1 MIISI
6 NTLKQNKI
14 KYAYIFLVCVMAIL
28 LLSACDKKPPPPP
41 KLPIEVSVMQ
51 IKAQDTPIDFEYVGQ
66 TESPN
71 EVELRARVA
80 GFLDK
85 QVYTDGEFV
94 SAGQIMFQM
103 DPKPFEAKLLTAK
116 GQLAQQQSR
125 LEVEQATLAR
135 VIPLAAQNAVSQ
147 QTLDTVTGDEKEA
160 QAAVIAAMGQVQ
172 VAELNLSYTTIIS
185 PISGLSRNSTPN
197 EGAYLVVGNVLSSVS
212 GIDPMNVNFS
222 VSENE
227 LFSYRDNVAEGLLE
241 APKDSEFQVQ
251 LTLADGSIFPNIGY
265 ISFANPSFSK
275 DTGTFLVRAV
285 FKNTNGQLRPGQF
298 VRAKVSGA
306 SRKNAIIVPQTAVLQ
321 GAKSHFVW
329 VINKDNQAE
338 QRMVEVGDW
347 IGNDWLIND
356 GLKAGERVVVEGA
369 IRVKAKKPLK
379 ITELAAKAVEDDTQV
394 QPNMAAPVLPS
405 EKSRLN
411 PEKSPNSNGQ
421 STE

>member
-1 MIISI
+1 M
-6 NTLKQNKI
+6 KKI
-14 KYAYIFLVCVMAIL
+14 LIFFTFLITTL
-28 LLSACDKKPPPPP
+28 LLIACDKKSPPPP
-41 KLPIEVSVMQ
+41 KPSIEVSVMK
-51 IKAQDTPIDFEYVGQ
+51 IRAQDTPINFEYVGQ
-66 TESPN
+66 TLSPN

-85 QVYTDGEFV
+85 QLYNDGEFV
-94 SAGQIMFQM
+94 IAGKIMFQM
-103 DPKPFEAKLLTAK
+103 DPKPFEAELITAK
-116 GQLAQQQSR
+116 GELAQQQAR
-125 LEVEQATLAR
+125 LDVAKATLAR

-160 QAAVIAAMGQVQ
+160 QAAVISAMGQVR
-172 VAELNLSYTTIIS
+172 VAELNLSYTTIVS
-185 PISGLSRNSTPN
+185 PISGLSRNAGPN
-197 EGAYLVVGNVLSSVS
+197 EGAYLIVGSVLTSVS

-222 VSENE
+222 ISENE
-227 LFSYRDNVAEGLLE
+227 LFSYRDNVAKGLLVG
-241 APKDSEFQVQ
+241 PKDSKFQVQ
-251 LTLADGSIFPNIGY
+251 LTLADGSIFPNMGY

-275 DTGTFLVRAV
+275 ETGTFLVRAV
-285 FKNTNGQLRPGQF
+285 FKNPDGQLRPGQF

-356 GLKAGERVVVEGA
+356 GLKAGERVVVEGS

-379 ITELAAKAVEDDTQV
+379 ITEVKAKPLEDDAKSPSNLAV
-394 QPNMAAPVLPS
+394 PVLPS

-411 PEKSPNSNGQ
+411 PEKSPNSKGQ
-421 STE
+421 YK

>member
-125 LEVEQATLAR
+125 LEVAQATLAR

-347 IGNDWLIND
+347 IGNDWLINS
-356 GLKAGERVVVEGA
+356 GLKAGEQVVVEGA
-369 IRVKAKKPLK
+369 IRVKVKKPLK
-379 ITELAAKAVEDDTQV
+379 ITEVKAKLLEDEPKAPSNIAV
-394 QPNMAAPVLPS
+394 PVLPS
-405 EKSRLN
+405 EKLRLN
-411 PEKSPNSNGQ
+411 PEKSPNSSGQ
-421 STE
+421 YKE